1 MGGRAYF
8 LYDCDDFT
16 RAFYSKYMRV
26 EQHSFPKHVEDEPV
40 IHQKLTPPPHNGP
53 GTEEDSLASCIHLQP
68 QVPKQDLVKLTTL
81 DGKILRF
88 ECRCANGQV
97 EDEDR
102 KFIIGYF
109 CANDTVACW
118 ELRQR
123 NSGFAEGK
131 FAERGRKKNAQTG
144 DWYKPHDFFVG
155 ASVAISCMPMVVTRA
170 DEYTLKF
177 MEENRGQFPMCDE
190 YYILGRI
197 AEGLANLEAT
207 GSMDP
212 DTFRVAIEQTSGV
225 YLVDQEL
232 ITLLRKFGEP
242 SDEPR
247 ISIEALKAAIS

>member
-1 MGGRAYF
+1 MGIDQEPC
-8 LYDCDDFT
+8 LET
-16 RAFYSKYMRV
+16 V
-26 EQHSFPKHVEDEPV
+26 EEEVPT
-40 IHQKLTPPPHNGP
+40 HQALTFPPHIGP
-53 GTEEDSLASCIHLQP
+53 GTEEDSALNCIHLM
-68 QVPKQDLVKLTTL
+68 PKIPKADLVKMTTL

-88 ECRCANGQV
+88 EARCANGQV

-170 DEYTLKF
+170 DEYTLKY

-207 GSMDP
+207 GS
-212 DTFRVAIEQTSGV
+212 
-225 YLVDQEL
+225 
-232 ITLLRKFGEP
+232 
-242 SDEPR
+242 
-247 ISIEALKAAIS
+247 